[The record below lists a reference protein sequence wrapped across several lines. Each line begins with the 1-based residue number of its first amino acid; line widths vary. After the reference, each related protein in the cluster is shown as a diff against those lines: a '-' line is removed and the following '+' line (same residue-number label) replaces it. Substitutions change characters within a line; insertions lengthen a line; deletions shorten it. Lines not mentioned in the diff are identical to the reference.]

1 MNCLNS
7 FSCSWCY
14 NFCTLNSLKA
24 LRMLAYFN
32 SAMLWMYQI
41 DSYALDLLAYLNS
54 SMLWMYQ
61 IDSYALDLLA
71 YTLIL
76 LCFECGPIS
85 SFNSDGHIRK
95 LGIASQWVYN
105 VVHPICYIFM
115 SRWIRNTCLNSS
127 SSIDWLWIWW
137 MDFVAPSLFW
147 INCC

>member
-1 MNCLNS
+1 
-7 FSCSWCY
+7 
-14 NFCTLNSLKA
+14 
-24 LRMLAYFN
+24 MLAYFN

-41 DSYALDLLAYLNS
+41 DTYALDLLAYFNS
-54 SMLWMYQ
+54 ATLWMYQ
-61 IDSYALDLLA
+61 IDSYALDLLP

-76 LCFECGPIS
+76 LCSDRQLCFGPIS
-85 SFNSDGHIRK
+85 IVWFWWPNNVIGNY
-95 LGIASQWVYN
+95 IAVVYN

-115 SRWIRNTCLNSS
+115 SWWIRETCLNSS